1 PLFIVHSFS
10 LRNLCESSG
19 LPLDFLCKPD
29 ILRTAI
35 PSMKEAF
42 RMFKWF
48 QSLVSIRY
56 QELNRMRRELRREAK
71 K

>member
-1 PLFIVHSFS
+1 
-10 LRNLCESSG
+10 
-19 LPLDFLCKPD
+19 
-29 ILRTAI
+29 
-35 PSMKEAF
+35 
-42 RMFKWF
+42 MFNWF

>member
-1 PLFIVHSFS
+1 
-10 LRNLCESSG
+10 
-19 LPLDFLCKPD
+19 
-29 ILRTAI
+29 
-35 PSMKEAF
+35 MKEAF